1 MPVKKVGLSK
11 TTRWEVE
18 GEEGGGEKEGSGAFK
33 SLIYNLFPP
42 LPSVMRESV

>member
-18 GEEGGGEKEGSGAFK
+18 EEGGGEKEGSGAFK
-33 SLIYNLFPP
+33 KPYLQPFSP

>member
-18 GEEGGGEKEGSGAFK
+18 EEGRGEKEGSGAFK